1 MTNPFA
7 VFSDFPYTPVVGL
20 ALAASCSIISVFI
33 VLRKMAMLS
42 EAIAHSSILGMALA
56 LLLGHLFPIIVDP
69 HAGSTLQQ
77 VVIGFFCVLAALT
90 VSHFTQGHH
99 VSEDSAIGI
108 VLVSTVALGIF
119 LLDLNRRLPLVP
131 GSPRPASLESILFGD
146 ILAVGP
152 AEMWVALTVLG
163 LVIVVTGAYYN
174 EFVYTT
180 LDPQMARINGVNT
193 AFINVLQLC
202 LISLVIDIGM
212 RMVGG
217 FMITAITILPGATA
231 AMLSRKFNN
240 VMLASFIIG
249 VAGIGAGLT
258 LAANEPLNRFT
269 SGPILVLTLFV
280 IFLVVWTLKRF
291 FKPRVEALP
300 AEATAEAAEAAA

>member
-1 MTNPFA
+1 MNPFA
-7 VFSDFPYTPVVGL
+7 AFSDFPHTPIVGL

-69 HAGSTLQQ
+69 DTGPVLQQ
-77 VVIGFFCVLAALT
+77 IIIGVFCVLTALT
-90 VSHFTQGHH
+90 VNHFTKGQH

-119 LLDLNRRLPLVP
+119 LLDLNRQLPRIKGAP
-131 GSPRPASLESILFGD
+131 APASIESILFGD

-152 AEMWVALTVLG
+152 AETWIALAVLAV
-163 LVIVVTGAYYN
+163 VILTTAAFYN

-180 LDPQMARINGVNT
+180 LDPEMARINGVNT

-231 AMLSRKFNN
+231 AMLSKKFNN
-240 VMLASFIIG
+240 VLLASLIIG
-249 VAGIGAGLT
+249 VSGIGAGIT
-258 LAANEPLNRFT
+258 LAANRPFSSFT
-269 SGPILVLTLFV
+269 SGPILVLTLFL
-280 IFLVVWTLKRF
+280 IFITVWLTRRL
-291 FKPRVEALP
+291 FKPKVQG
-300 AEATAEAAEAAA
+300 AAHANHAPKQSP